1 MCPEIERKAWQVAGM
16 VVEAGRMGVGGCW
29 LFLMSQGREYGALE
43 VSRRRWWLE

>member
-29 LFLMSQGREYGALE
+29 LFLMSQAGSMEPWRFPGGDGG
-43 VSRRRWWLE
+43 